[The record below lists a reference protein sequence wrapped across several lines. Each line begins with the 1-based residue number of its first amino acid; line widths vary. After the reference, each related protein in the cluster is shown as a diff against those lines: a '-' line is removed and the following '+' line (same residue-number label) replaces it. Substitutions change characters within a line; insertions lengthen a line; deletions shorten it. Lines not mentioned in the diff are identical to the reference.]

1 MKYRENP
8 QRIMQKQNV
17 HSTHNLTTYDVY
29 FLPA

>member
-29 FLPA
+29 FL